1 MTEDATISVLRRKA
15 GAGRPATAAAAGS
28 ISGPLRRAVARA
40 AEDLQGLAAS
50 VSGLAESRVTLTELA
65 EGLEEPSLLMT
76 LSGPNDRRGLAV
88 ADLQMVAAIVEH
100 LTTGRVVSSEAVER
114 RPTRT
119 DAVMIADFLDRLL
132 AHFDTAMSNRPD
144 KSGVSLFRCGG
155 HLAEP
160 RMIPLVLPDGNW
172 TILKLTIDFGR
183 GAKDG
188 GLRLCF
194 PDPPNDDDIGGSDLG
209 DWRDSLTGTVYRSEV
224 RLDGILHRM
233 TVPLSAISDWLP
245 GQLLP
250 IPVAALSAVEV
261 RGVDGQTVALAR
273 LGQISGNR
281 ALRLLAVDHAEQPD
295 QSGRPAATLED

>member
-15 GAGRPATAAAAGS
+15 GAGRPAAAAGS
-28 ISGPLRRAVARA
+28 ISGLLRRAVARA

-50 VSGLAESRVTLTELA
+50 VSGLAESRATLTELA
-65 EGLEEPSLLMT
+65 EGLEDPSLLMT

-88 ADLQMVAAIVEH
+88 ADVQMVSAIVEH
-100 LTTGRVVSSEAVER
+100 LTTGRVVSSAAIER

-132 AHFDTAMSNRPD
+132 GHFDAALFNRPD
-144 KSGVSLFRCGG
+144 DIGLSRLKCGG

-160 RMIPLVLPDGNW
+160 RMIPLVLSDGTW
-172 TILKLTIDFGR
+172 TILKLAIDFGR
-183 GAKDG
+183 GAKAG

-194 PDPPNDDDIGGSDLG
+194 PDPPSHDDIGGSDLG

-233 TVPLSAISDWLP
+233 TVPLSEISDWLP

-273 LGQISGNR
+273 LGQMSGNR
-281 ALRLLAVDHAEQPD
+281 ALRLLAVDDAESPD
-295 QSGRPAATLED
+295 QPGSPAATLED